1 MASGCEVAGRL
12 VTNRVS
18 DGSHR
23 RIGFTT
29 AREGGREA
37 DEGSKRG
44 GAMSEHKPGDEQHQ
58 HESPL
63 LHAQEHKGYGY
74 DEGGREKILER
85 EENEEPESACD

>member
-1 MASGCEVAGRL
+1 
-12 VTNRVS
+12 
-18 DGSHR
+18 
-23 RIGFTT
+23 
-29 AREGGREA
+29 
-37 DEGSKRG
+37 
-44 GAMSEHKPGDEQHQ
+44 MSEHKPGDEQHQ